1 MLTDIFVLLVLLFF
15 SAFFSGSEVALF
27 SLTKSELLRLSSSQ
41 RKPEKI
47 IAVLMSEPRK
57 ILVTILIGN
66 LLANMLLPALSTRL
80 LLDIFPRYGH
90 FIAIALV
97 TPVVII
103 LCDITPKTITRS
115 DPEGF
120 SRKIARLLQMFHGLF
135 LPFREAL
142 LSVNNAIITLFGL
155 DYRHEDVITEDELDM
170 AIKMGE
176 KDGII
181 GKEEGVFI
189 KNVLRFSK
197 KEAQNVMIPRNQAV
211 YIPYGSSI
219 EEAAAVFR
227 AKGLVRA
234 LVYRKDF
241 DDIVGVLDSRLLI
254 PYLYGYKKARTINR
268 LLFSIYH
275 YPATKELGDLLVD
288 FLVNKLQ
295 IAVVIDE
302 YGGTAGVVTLSGI
315 LSELLGRDFAMFEES
330 YKPSIK
336 KVGENISVISGEM
349 QIDDYNFAFNES
361 LESKESE
368 TIGGYIIERLGHF
381 PAKDESID
389 TGKHVLRVRRVL
401 KKRIHSVEVL
411 PGGGR

>member
-41 RKPEKI
+41 RKSEKT
-47 IAVLMSEPRK
+47 IAMLMSEPRK

-80 LLDIFPRYGH
+80 LLDIFPLYGH
-90 FIAIALV
+90 FLAIAVV
-97 TPVVII
+97 TPAVII

-120 SRKIARLLQMFHGLF
+120 ARRIARLLQAFHRLF
-135 LPFREAL
+135 MPFREAL
-142 LSVNNAIITLFGL
+142 LAVNNAIIALFGL
-155 DYRHEDVITEDELDM
+155 DHRHEDVITEDELDM

-181 GKEEGVFI
+181 GKEEGAFI

-197 KEAQNVMIPRNQAV
+197 KEAQNIMIPRNQAV
-211 YIPYGSSI
+211 YIPFGASI

-241 DDIVGVLDSRLLI
+241 DDIVGVLDSRRLI

-315 LSELLGRDFAMFEES
+315 LSELLGRDFAMFQES

-336 KVGENISVISGEM
+336 KVGDNSSVISGEM

-368 TIGGYIIERLGHF
+368 TIGGYIIERLGYF

-389 TGKHVLRVRRVL
+389 TGKHVLRVRRVH
-401 KKRIHSVEVL
+401 KKRIHSIEVL

>member
-27 SLTKSELLRLSSSQ
+27 SLNKSELLRLSSSQ
-41 RKPEKI
+41 RKPEKT
-47 IAVLMSEPRK
+47 IAMLMSEPRK

-90 FIAIALV
+90 FMAIAIV
-97 TPVVII
+97 TPVIII

-120 SRKIARLLQMFHGLF
+120 SRRIARLLQVFHRLF
-135 LPFREAL
+135 MPFREAL
-142 LSVNNAIITLFGL
+142 LAVNNAIIALFRL
-155 DYRHEDVITEDELDM
+155 DHRHEDVITEDELDM
-170 AIKMGE
+170 ALKMGE

-197 KEAQNVMIPRNQAV
+197 KEAQNIMVPRNQAV

-241 DDIVGVLDSRLLI
+241 DDIVGVLDSRRLI

-295 IAVVIDE
+295 IAVVIHI
-302 YGGTAGVVTLSGI
+302 LIPHLQGI
-315 LSELLGRDFAMFEES
+315 
-330 YKPSIK
+330 
-336 KVGENISVISGEM
+336 VI
-349 QIDDYNFAFNES
+349 D
-361 LESKESE
+361 
-368 TIGGYIIERLGHF
+368 
-381 PAKDESID
+381 
-389 TGKHVLRVRRVL
+389 V
-401 KKRIHSVEVL
+401 
-411 PGGGR
+411 